1 MIEVRQKVLQRVW
14 ETYEIPEEWGKAA
27 VTNLYK
33 KGDPLKCGNYRGLSL
48 QVTARKCYTIV
59 IKGRMNK
66 HLEEILGEEP
76 AGFRANRSTTDMIFV
91 LRQIAEK
98 FIEYDRKVYCNFID
112 YTKAFDTIWREFL
125 WDAMKHFGF
134 NEKLINQIKALY
146 SKNQSAIT
154 VNGGLT
160 EYFSTSIEVLQGCIL

>member
-1 MIEVRQKVLQRVW
+1 
-14 ETYEIPEEWGKAA
+14 
-27 VTNLYK
+27 
-33 KGDPLKCGNYRGLSL
+33 
-48 QVTARKCYTIV
+48 
-59 IKGRMNK
+59 
-66 HLEEILGEEP
+66 
-76 AGFRANRSTTDMIFV
+76 MIFV

-112 YTKAFDTIWREFL
+112 YTKAFDTIRREFF
-125 WDAMKHFGF
+125 WDAMKHFEF